1 VHLLTK
7 TIVACAALTIS
18 ILTAPLNADRE
29 TSTTTT
35 ITQQTTTVA
44 SSVVASSVVTTS
56 TVATIL
62 PYALCG
68 EWWHLASSV
77 GFDDQMM
84 PTLDQVMWQESRC
97 DAMQHNASDPNGGS
111 YGLTQIN
118 AFWCQPSKYYP
129 TGYLQSMNVL
139 TKCDDLYN
147 PAINL
152 IAAYEL
158 TRYSVNNGDCE
169 WRQWAWV
176 DDCD

>member
-7 TIVACAALTIS
+7 TIVACAVLAIS
-18 ILTAPLNADRE
+18 ILTAPLHADRE

-35 ITQQTTTVA
+35 ITQQTAT
-44 SSVVASSVVTTS
+44 VASSVVTTS
-56 TVATIL
+56 TVATIP

-77 GFDDQMM
+77 GFDNQMM
-84 PTLDQVMWQESRC
+84 STLDQVMWQESRC

-158 TRYSVNNGDCE
+158 TRYSIDNGDCE